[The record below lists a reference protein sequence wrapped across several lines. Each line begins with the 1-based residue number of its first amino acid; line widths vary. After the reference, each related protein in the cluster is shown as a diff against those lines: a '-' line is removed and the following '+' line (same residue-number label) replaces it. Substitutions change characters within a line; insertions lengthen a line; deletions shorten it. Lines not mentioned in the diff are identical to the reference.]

1 VCMYVCVR
9 VKSLMWS
16 SDDKLEFFSPFF
28 DIVNSVDYTNVVR
41 LRVKHFD
48 LLSHPAIYRIR

>member
-1 VCMYVCVR
+1 
-9 VKSLMWS
+9 MWS